1 MTRTRDS
8 FDIRY
13 WRAQYPPSR
22 RLVSMTDGAQRALYF
37 VLARIENVAQPI
49 ADKVEAEDGKRNHQ
63 PRDDRNMRS
72 ELHIS
77 ARFAEHQSQLGA
89 GGGKPKPRKLR
100 DDSTR
105 IAWAKSR
112 LTRTKIGA

>member
-1 MTRTRDS
+1 MTYARDS
-8 FDIRY
+8 FDVRC

-63 PRDDRNMRS
+63 PRDDGNMGS

-77 ARFAEHQSQLGA
+77 ARLAEHQSPA
-89 GGGKPKPRKLR
+89 RRRRGKPKPRKLR

-105 IAWAKSR
+105 MAWAKSR
-112 LTRTKIGA
+112 LTRTKIG